1 MEPVKNPSVSEL
13 IVEGL
18 SDGGF
23 RAEHALA
30 MAMADTAPEMDDVL
44 RETRALLESMPISH
58 AIMAAITRINGV
70 LAKATIP
77 AVAKAS

>member
-1 MEPVKNPSVSEL
+1 MDCVKSPTVSEL
-13 IVEGL
+13 IAEGL
-18 SDGGF
+18 DDGGF

-30 MAMADTAPEMDDVL
+30 MVMADASPEMVDVL
-44 RETRALLESMPISH
+44 RETRTLLESMPISH
-58 AIMAAITRINGV
+58 DIMAAITRINGV

>member
-1 MEPVKNPSVSEL
+1 MKTPSISEL
-13 IVEGL
+13 IAEGL
-18 SDGGF
+18 DDGGF

-30 MAMADTAPEMDDVL
+30 IAMADASPEMAEVL
-44 RETRALLESMPISH
+44 RETKALLESMPVSH
-58 AIMAAITRINGV
+58 PIMAAITRINGV

>member
-1 MEPVKNPSVSEL
+1 MTSISSMSVSEL
-13 IVEGL
+13 IAEGL
-18 SDGGF
+18 DDGGF

-30 MAMADTAPEMDDVL
+30 MAMADASPEMAEVL
-44 RETRALLESMPISH
+44 RETKALLETMPVSH
-58 AIMAAITRINGV
+58 AMMAAITRINGV

>member
-1 MEPVKNPSVSEL
+1 MDCVKSPTVSEL
-13 IVEGL
+13 IAEGL
-18 SDGGF
+18 DDGGF

-30 MAMADTAPEMDDVL
+30 MAMADASPEMVDVL
-44 RETRALLESMPISH
+44 RETRTLLESMPISH
-58 AIMAAITRINGV
+58 DIMAAITRINGV

>member
-1 MEPVKNPSVSEL
+1 MDCVKSPTVSEL
-13 IVEGL
+13 IAEGL
-18 SDGGF
+18 DDGGF

-30 MAMADTAPEMDDVL
+30 MAMADASPEMADVL
-44 RETRALLESMPISH
+44 RETRTLLESMPISH
-58 AIMAAITRINGV
+58 DIMAAITRINGV